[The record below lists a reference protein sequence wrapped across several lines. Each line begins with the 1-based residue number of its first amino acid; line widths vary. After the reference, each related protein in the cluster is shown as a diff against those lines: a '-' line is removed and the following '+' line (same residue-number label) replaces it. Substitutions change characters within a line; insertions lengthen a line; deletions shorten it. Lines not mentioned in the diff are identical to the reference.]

1 MPSLAYNL
9 NFKTGQTIVPWADWQ
24 SFLKA
29 GINSSIGNQD
39 RSEWESDPAFAFRI
53 MGERSSV
60 AQNLTV
66 KTSFLGT
73 GTQSDD
79 CVMNVFCI
87 GTNVIEAV
95 YDDDASFQPT
105 SVSVQEVV

>member
-1 MPSLAYNL
+1 M
-9 NFKTGQTIVPWADWQ
+9 
-24 SFLKA
+24 
-29 GINSSIGNQD
+29 
-39 RSEWESDPAFAFRI
+39 
-53 MGERSSV
+53 
-60 AQNLTV
+60 AQNLSV

-87 GTNVIEAV
+87 GTNVIESV

>member
-1 MPSLAYNL
+1 MA
-9 NFKTGQTIVPWADWQ
+9 
-24 SFLKA
+24 KA
-29 GINSSIGNQD
+29 CLVGSQD

-60 AQNLTV
+60 AQNLSV

-73 GTQSDD
+73 
-79 CVMNVFCI
+79 

-105 SVSVQEVV
+105 FVSVQEVV